1 MKKNFVISA
10 FLIGLFFMKP
20 TFSSAEETVIKI
32 EVPAYVEKVDIKY
45 ENKSSSKMDKSI
57 DSAKAATNK
66 TVKNTKKAAEEA
78 SQKTQSHM
86 ERIKYYVDQGYTYAQ
101 AIQAVEDEEG
111 GPVTRAQLVQRL
123 IAQGYDPETAESL
136 IPQNVDQRIDYA
148 REQGRAE
155 GQRRI
160 QEFDQQLNN
169 IRNGRR

>member
-1 MKKNFVISA
+1 MYPNLNVNGVGGTNGSHRSGSTNGRSEQDPRDIDIFGGGSDDDIS
-10 FLIGLFFMKP
+10 
-20 TFSSAEETVIKI
+20 E
-32 EVPAYVEKVDIKY
+32 
-45 ENKSSSKMDKSI
+45 SSSMQFI
-57 DSAKAATNK
+57 
-66 TVKNTKKAAEEA
+66 KNTKKAAEEA